1 MNKELAFGKVKD
13 KGQNTGEFFLSA
25 PSSHYDRAT
34 GLTDDVRHVIR
45 IPAESLE
52 WLALNALAALSPEQR
67 EFVTVGL
74 EEAI

>member
-13 KGQNTGEFFLSA
+13 KGEHTGEFFLSC
-25 PSSHYDRAT
+25 PPDLHDRAK
-34 GLTDDVRHVIR
+34 GLAGERHIIR